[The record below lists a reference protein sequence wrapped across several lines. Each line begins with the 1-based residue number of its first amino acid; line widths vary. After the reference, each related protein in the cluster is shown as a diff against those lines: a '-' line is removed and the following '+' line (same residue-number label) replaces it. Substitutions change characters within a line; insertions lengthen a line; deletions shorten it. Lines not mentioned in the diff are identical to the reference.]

1 MIWVICST
9 ATRPGIRHSRR
20 RGKESRAFGV
30 GATRTQKR
38 QCRQG
43 TTTGRLEDGR
53 SKCNSMVTATAIST
67 EDRCKGAH
75 NDDGLMD

>member
-9 ATRPGIRHSRR
+9 ATRTGIRHSRR
-20 RGKESRAFGV
+20 RGKESRAVGV

-38 QCRQG
+38 RQG
-43 TTTGRLEDGR
+43 TTRSFEDGR
-53 SKCNSMVTATAIST
+53 SKLQSMVTAISTTT

-75 NDDGLMD
+75 DGLRD